1 MSKVKMW
8 TMPENYSGETWD
20 GWFVAPVG
28 RSRDSDTV
36 EESNFRVTLDRLT
49 HGNDDGDTVVVVRER
64 HFLVGWVEWIAID
77 PKDTFAMTE
86 AEMIATEL
94 EDYPILDDD
103 DHSELEW
110 ERESAE

>member
-8 TMPENYSGETWD
+8 TMPSHYVGQAWD
-20 GWFVAPVG
+20 GWAVAPVG

-36 EESNFRVTLDRLT
+36 ERSNFRVALDRLT
-49 HGNDDGDTVVVVRER
+49 HGHTDDGETVRVVREG

-77 PKDTFAMTE
+77 PKDISAMTE
-86 AEMIATEL
+86 AEMIASEL
-94 EDYPILDDD
+94 EEYPILDDD

-110 ERESAE
+110 EEENR

>member
-36 EESNFRVTLDRLT
+36 EESNFRVTLHRLT
-49 HGNDDGDTVVVVRER
+49 HGNDDGETVVVVRER

-77 PKDTFAMTE
+77 PRDIDAMME
-86 AEMIATEL
+86 AETIASEL
-94 EDYPILDDD
+94 EDYPVLDDD
-103 DHSELEW
+103 DLSELEW